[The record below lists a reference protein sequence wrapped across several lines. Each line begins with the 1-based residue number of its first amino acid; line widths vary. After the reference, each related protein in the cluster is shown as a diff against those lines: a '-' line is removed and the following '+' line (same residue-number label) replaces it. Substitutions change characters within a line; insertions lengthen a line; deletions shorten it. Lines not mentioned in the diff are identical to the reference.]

1 MTTDHIASL
10 LDPNCPLTTE
20 TRIWLAT
27 SFRLHLEKNIPLHRA
42 LAFDR
47 RAYLLARRNHHLVA
61 AFGYT
66 NKTHKTRSR
75 CMTLLKKLNQYSQL
89 LHDYT
94 DPDPEWSPLETE
106 IFHALNCRI
115 GFPDLR
121 MLIDICKK
129 CEILR
134 PHDCTKLTGGM

>member
-47 RAYLLARRNHHLVA
+47 REYLFSKRNRHLCQ
-61 AFGYT
+61 AFSYLD
-66 NKTHKTRSR
+66 THRSQSYR
-75 CMTLLKKLNQYSQL
+75 CQTLLTIIDKFMWVRRDHSEDN
-89 LHDYT
+89 
-94 DPDPEWSPLETE
+94 PDPEWSPQEAE
-106 IFHALNCRI
+106 IFHAIQCRLGI
-115 GFPDLR
+115 PDLR
-121 MLIDICKK
+121 MLKIIVAKV
-129 CEILR
+129 
-134 PHDCTKLTGGM
+134 